1 LYIGNT
7 NFLNKA
13 LRTRDRRED
22 KREDGREDRRED
34 GREDGIGE
42 ERCKGKRRRPFL
54 EYVAGR

>member
-1 LYIGNT
+1 
-7 NFLNKA
+7 LNKA
-13 LRTRDRRED
+13 LRTHDRRED